1 MAQVLKEQIR
11 FKILDAA
18 TRAFVEAGYQGATVS
33 DIARLAGVAV
43 GNIYRYFGGKKEL
56 FKAVVTAEFAEKL
69 LVLLRENI
77 KTLSHAGNDA
87 DLDDAAFDAQEQ
99 LLAFWIAHRR
109 QVIIILDRCEG
120 TEFEDFASQFVEI
133 MVTLALTH
141 ARDLGNQADLAPDI
155 QFVLQTVF
163 RNTVKVIV
171 IILEHYEREEDIRN
185 AFRLFRRYQ
194 LDGLNGLL
202 GGERS

>member
-11 FKILDAA
+11 FKILDASA
-18 TRAFVEAGYQGATVS
+18 RAFVEAGYQGATVS

-43 GNIYRYFGGKKEL
+43 GNIYRYFGGKEEL

-69 LVLLRENI
+69 LMLLRKNI

-87 DLDDAAFDAQEQ
+87 DLDDAALDAQEQ
-99 LLAFWIAHRR
+99 LLAFWITHRR
-109 QVIIILDRCEG
+109 QVIIILDRCKG
-120 TEFEDFASQFVEI
+120 TEFEGFADQFVEI
-133 MVTLALTH
+133 MVTLAVTH
-141 ARDLGNQADLAPDI
+141 ARDLGNRADFDPDM

-171 IILEHYEREEDIRN
+171 SILEHHEREEDIRN

>member
-43 GNIYRYFGGKKEL
+43 GNIYRYFGGKEEL

-77 KTLSHAGNDA
+77 KTLSRAGNDA
-87 DLDDAAFDAQEQ
+87 DLDDAALDAQEQ

-109 QVIIILDRCEG
+109 QVIIILDRCKG
-120 TEFEDFASQFVEI
+120 TEFEGFANQFVEI

-141 ARDLGNQADLAPDI
+141 ARDLGNQADLAPDM

-171 IILEHYEREEDIRN
+171 SILEHYEQEEDIRN
-185 AFRLFRRYQ
+185 AFRLFSRYQ
-194 LDGLNGLL
+194 LDGLHGLL